1 MTVLCIYRM
10 GNPKNLPRRCED
22 LSSGYNTIQVEGVGG
37 EGNQQIAYWY
47 STVDSSIKYSA
58 RLSSGC

>member
-1 MTVLCIYRM
+1 M